1 MRRHHVAS
9 TSVRRYFDVMCL
21 LGIMINVSLMAESQ
35 MLLLQ
40 NYYRFFFLF
49 FFFFFG
55 NAVIHQLSISYFNFG
70 TNGFSNINIVE
81 VSFLFCITT
90 YITDAQH

>member
-49 FFFFFG
+49 FFFFLEM
-55 NAVIHQLSISYFNFG
+55 Q
-70 TNGFSNINIVE
+70 
-81 VSFLFCITT
+81 
-90 YITDAQH
+90 